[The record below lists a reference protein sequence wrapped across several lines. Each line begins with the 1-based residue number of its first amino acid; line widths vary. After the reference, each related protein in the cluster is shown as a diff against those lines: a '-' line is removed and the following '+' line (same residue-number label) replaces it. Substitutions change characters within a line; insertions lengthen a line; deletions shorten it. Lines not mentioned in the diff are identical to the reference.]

1 MRLRDHL
8 AGPAI
13 VTAFLAL
20 FVYLMNEISAP
31 NAPLSLANYLIIGD
45 LLVGFVLVMSVWSIV
60 VHREGRLRDVMPFRV
75 PSYVGIPVVVVLCV
89 FLYVTGLGEL
99 LLHVNEVISPAL
111 ALTVAGLILGTA
123 TYLDRRAEKR
133 ARHTAEHTAETA
145 EAVEPEPEATAASEH
160 EQVAVSPSLPGG
172 QHTK

>member
-31 NAPLSLANYLIIGD
+31 NAEFSLANYLLLLD
-45 LLVGFVLVMSVWSIV
+45 LVVGFALVMSMWSIA
-60 VHREGRLRDVMPFRV
+60 VHRESRLRDIWPFHL
-75 PSYVGIPVVVVLCV
+75 PSYVGIPVVVVLFV

-99 LLHVNEVISPAL
+99 LLHLNEVMSPAVAL
-111 ALTVAGLILGTA
+111 AVAGIVLGAA
-123 TYLDRRAEKR
+123 TYLDLRAPKKPG
-133 ARHTAEHTAETA
+133 HPAETG
-145 EAVEPEPEATAASEH
+145 EDVEPEATTASEH
-160 EQVAVSPSLPGG
+160 QHAAASPSLPGG

>member
-31 NAPLSLANYLIIGD
+31 NAPLSLANYLILLDLVIG
-45 LLVGFVLVMSVWSIV
+45 FALVMSMWSIA
-60 VHREGRLRDVMPFRV
+60 VHRESRLRDIWPFHL
-75 PSYVGIPVVVVLCV
+75 PSYVGIPVVVVLFV

-99 LLHVNEVISPAL
+99 LLHLNEVLSPVVAL
-111 ALTVAGLILGTA
+111 AVAGLILGTA
-123 TYLDRRAEKR
+123 TYLDVHGKKR
-133 ARHTAEHTAETA
+133 AGHSAETG
-145 EAVEPEPEATAASEH
+145 EDVEPEATAASEH
-160 EQVAVSPSLPGG
+160 EHAAPSPSLPGG
-172 QHTK
+172 QHTH

>member
-1 MRLRDHL
+1 MRLRDF

-31 NAPLSLANYLIIGD
+31 NAEFSLANYLILLDLVIG
-45 LLVGFVLVMSVWSIV
+45 FALVMSVWSV
-60 VHREGRLRDVMPFRV
+60 AVHRENRLRDIMPFRV
-75 PSYVGIPVVVVLCV
+75 PSYVGIPVVVVLFV

-111 ALTVAGLILGTA
+111 ALSVAGLILGTA

-133 ARHTAEHTAETA
+133 AGHTAEMGED
-145 EAVEPEPEATAASEH
+145 VEPEATAASEH
-160 EQVAVSPSLPGG
+160 EHVAASPSLPGS
-172 QHTK
+172 QHPH

>member
-1 MRLRDHL
+1 MRLRDLL

-31 NAPLSLANYLIIGD
+31 NAPLSLANYLILLD
-45 LLVGFVLVMSVWSIV
+45 LVVGFVLVMSVWSIV
-60 VHREGRLRDVMPFRV
+60 VHRESRLQDILPFRV
-75 PSYVGIPVVVVLCV
+75 PSYVGIPVVVVLFV

-111 ALTVAGLILGTA
+111 ALIVAALILGMA

-133 ARHTAEHTAETA
+133 AGHHTAETG
-145 EAVEPEPEATAASEH
+145 EDVEPEATAASEH
-160 EQVAVSPSLPGG
+160 EHVAASPSLPGS
-172 QHTK
+172 QHPH

>member
-1 MRLRDHL
+1 MRLRDL

-31 NAPLSLANYLIIGD
+31 NAEFSLANYLILLD
-45 LLVGFVLVMSVWSIV
+45 LVVGFALIMSVWSIA
-60 VHREGRLRDVMPFRV
+60 VHRESRLRDIMPFRM
-75 PSYVGIPVVVVLCV
+75 PSYVGIPVVVVLFV

-99 LLHVNEVISPAL
+99 LLRVNEVISPVLAL
-111 ALTVAGLILGTA
+111 AVAGIVLGTA

-133 ARHTAEHTAETA
+133 AGRTAEMG
-145 EAVEPEPEATAASEH
+145 EAVEPEAAAASEQEH
-160 EQVAVSPSLPGG
+160 VAASPSLPGG
-172 QHTK
+172 HHPHSN

>member
-31 NAPLSLANYLIIGD
+31 NAPLSLANYLILFDLVIG
-45 LLVGFVLVMSVWSIV
+45 FAFVMSVWSV
-60 VHREGRLRDVMPFRV
+60 AVHRESRLRDIMPFRV
-75 PSYVGIPVVVVLCV
+75 PSYVGIPVVVVLFV

-123 TYLDRRAEKR
+123 TYLDRRAEKS
-133 ARHTAEHTAETA
+133 AGHSAETGEDIA
-145 EAVEPEPEATAASEH
+145 PEATAASEH
-160 EQVAVSPSLPGG
+160 EHAAASPSVPSGP
-172 QHTK
+172 HAH

>member
-31 NAPLSLANYLIIGD
+31 NAEFSLANYLILLD
-45 LLVGFVLVMSVWSIV
+45 LVVGFALIMSVWSIA
-60 VHREGRLRDVMPFRV
+60 VHRESRLRDIMPFHV
-75 PSYVGIPVVVVLCV
+75 PSYVGIPLVVVLFV

-99 LLHVNEVISPAL
+99 LLRVNEVISPVLAL
-111 ALTVAGLILGTA
+111 AVAGIVLGTA
-123 TYLDRRAEKR
+123 TDLDRRAAKR
-133 ARHTAEHTAETA
+133 AGHTTETG
-145 EAVEPEPEATAASEH
+145 EDVEPEATAASEH
-160 EQVAVSPSLPGG
+160 EHAAASPSLPGG
-172 QHTK
+172 QHTH

>member
-31 NAPLSLANYLIIGD
+31 NAEFSLANYLILLDLVIG
-45 LLVGFVLVMSVWSIV
+45 FALVMSVWSIA
-60 VHREGRLRDVMPFRV
+60 VHRESRLRDIMPFRV
-75 PSYVGIPVVVVLCV
+75 PSYVGIPIVVVLFV

-111 ALTVAGLILGTA
+111 ALAVAGLVLGTA

-133 ARHTAEHTAETA
+133 AGHSAETG
-145 EAVEPEPEATAASEH
+145 EDVEPEATAASEH
-160 EQVAVSPSLPGG
+160 EHVAASPSLPGG
-172 QHTK
+172 QHTH